1 MKSVLFQKEGPLA
14 LLTIDR
20 PKALNALNKSVFD
33 DLESI
38 LDEIDKDESLRCAI
52 ITGSGEKA
60 FAAGADITEFLQ
72 LDKKGGSALSQRGH
86 DIFRRIEICR
96 IPFIAAVNG
105 FALGGGCE
113 LTMACQI
120 RIASEN
126 ARFGQPEVNLGLIPG
141 YGGTQRLPQIVGRG
155 RALELLL
162 TARMIK
168 ADEALNIGLVTKVTS
183 QSELLEEARKI
194 AATICEKGPNSIKA
208 TIQTVDTFYSN
219 EDGFQAEVDFF
230 GTAMASP
237 ECKEGVTAFLEKRK
251 ANFS

>member
-1 MKSVLFQKEGPLA
+1 MNSVRFEKEGPLA

-38 LDEIDKDESLRCAI
+38 LNEIDEDHSLRCAI

-72 LDKKGGSALSQRGH
+72 LDKEGGSALSQRGH
-86 DIFRRIEICR
+86 DIFRRIELNR

-141 YGGTQRLPQIVGRG
+141 YGGTQRLAQIVGRG
-155 RALELLL
+155 RAMELLL

-168 ADEALNIGLVTKVTS
+168 ADEALSIGLVTMVTPQS
-183 QSELLEEARKI
+183 QLLTEARKI
-194 AATICEKGPNSIKA
+194 ATTISEKGPKSIEA
-208 TIQTVDTFYSN
+208 TIRTVDTFYSN
-219 EDGFQAEVDFF
+219 SDGFKAEVDFF
-230 GTAMASP
+230 GTAMASE
-237 ECKEGVTAFLEKRK
+237 ECKEGVSAFLEKRK
-251 ANFS
+251 ANFK